1 MVQRTTGG
9 LTFTSSYVCWQDAL
23 VPFHRAAHTWQ
34 LASHT
39 LLLSQPCAMDERHRK
54 TENSRCTSTICV
66 CVCVC
71 VCVFDHTDQP
81 WYNVESVSLRRLD
94 HQQLAATPGEI
105 QFLSPEKCP
114 RLGLSW
120 N

>member
-1 MVQRTTGG
+1 MRDTERQKIV
-9 LTFTSSYVCWQDAL
+9 DAL
-23 VPFHRAAHTWQ
+23 LPY
-34 LASHT
+34 
-39 LLLSQPCAMDERHRK
+39 
-54 TENSRCTSTICV
+54 V

-71 VCVFDHTDQP
+71 VCVFDNTDQP

>member
-1 MVQRTTGG
+1 MRDTERQKIV
-9 LTFTSSYVCWQDAL
+9 DAL
-23 VPFHRAAHTWQ
+23 LPY
-34 LASHT
+34 
-39 LLLSQPCAMDERHRK
+39 
-54 TENSRCTSTICV
+54 
-66 CVCVC
+66 VCVC
-71 VCVFDHTDQP
+71 VCVFDNTDQP

-105 QFLSPEKCP
+105 QFLSPEKCA